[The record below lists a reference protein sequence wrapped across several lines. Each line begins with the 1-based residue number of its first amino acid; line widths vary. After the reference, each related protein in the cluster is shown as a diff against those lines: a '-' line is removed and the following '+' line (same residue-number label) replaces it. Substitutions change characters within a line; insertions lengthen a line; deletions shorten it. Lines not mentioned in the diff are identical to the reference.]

1 MRIDDMIRRGFVVI
15 VCFLIGAAAY
25 FQASGLMSLAEM
37 AIFGDGAGDAPR
49 GPASTLD
56 PRSLAGKPGAKSS
69 RDTSAAAILSR
80 NPFDSVTGPLL
91 GQRERPPEAPPGEG
105 DVDAACEGVR
115 VVLISSS
122 EDPTWSFAAI
132 AEGTQR
138 PILRRLGDVVAGY
151 SVDAIGSDRVRF
163 ASGVRSCLAV
173 LGERLT
179 SGKPNGSQG
188 ALPDALPGTS
198 RPGGG
203 ASLPPEI
210 GSGIRRVGEREIEV
224 DRRVIA
230 SVMEKQ
236 GEIFKGVRVMP
247 QVDGS
252 GKPTGVRLSGIRAGS
267 LLGTLGIQ
275 NGDELRSING
285 LEIAD
290 PRSALGAYS
299 RLLKEDN
306 LVVSVLRGGQPMN
319 IDVRIR

>member
-1 MRIDDMIRRGFVVI
+1 MRIDDVIRRGFVVI

-37 AIFGDGAGDAPR
+37 AILGDGAGEASR
-49 GPASTLD
+49 GPGSALD

-69 RDTSAAAILSR
+69 RDTSAAAILAR
-80 NPFDSVTGPLL
+80 NPFDSVTGPLS
-91 GQRERPPEAPPGEG
+91 GERQRPPEVPSGEG
-105 DVDAACEGVR
+105 DGDAACEGVR

-122 EDPTWSFAAI
+122 EDPSWSFAAI

-179 SGKPNGSQG
+179 SGKPGGSSQG
-188 ALPDALPGTS
+188 ALPDTGSS

-252 GKPTGVRLSGIRAGS
+252 GKPTGVRLSGVRAGS
-267 LLGTLGIQ
+267 LLGALGIQ

-290 PRSALGAYS
+290 PKSALGAYS